1 MRYIFVADDF
11 TGASDTL
18 ATLRRAGLKA
28 RLYLAVPSCEEVADL
43 DAFGI
48 ATAARSMDQQALA
61 TEMQR
66 IGHQLLPHQPDI
78 LHLKVC
84 STFDSSPGTGNIAT
98 AISTL
103 SAQLKPATTLIVGG
117 QPNLGRYCVF
127 GNLFAKSAEGQ
138 IYRIDRHPVMQQH
151 PVTPMH
157 EADLRRH
164 FSAMGLANVDLL
176 DQIALHTDDAT
187 PNTPVLCD
195 VLGNNDLKRIGERF
209 RHALK
214 PQLWVGASSVVE
226 ALYPHP
232 QTIEPPSSLPSPLLV
247 FAGSRSSVTA
257 AQVAAASNMVKVTIS
272 THQLVNQ
279 SQTEYEQILCHLREG
294 QATLAVL
301 DEDTTH
307 GLTALEIAQYCAKL
321 IASLI
326 HSSIHSNSIG
336 TLLIAGGDT
345 SSLAVRHLQP
355 QSIDYIGPLEDGVP
369 ICTANFADGYQLP
382 VIMKGG
388 QMGSV
393 TLFDKVCKLTC
404 QTTNGPSHD

>member
-28 RLYLAVPSCEEVADL
+28 RLYLEAPTCEEVADL

-48 ATAARSMDQQALA
+48 ATAARSMGQQALA

-84 STFDSSPGTGNIAT
+84 STFDSSPDTGNIAT
-98 AISTL
+98 AVTAL
-103 SAQLKPATTLIVGG
+103 SKQLKPATTLIVGG
-117 QPNLGRYCVF
+117 QPSLGRYCIF
-127 GNLFAKSAEGQ
+127 GNLFAKSADGQ

-151 PVTPMH
+151 PVTPMQ

-164 FSAMGLANVDLL
+164 FSHMGLANVQLL
-176 DQIALHTDDAT
+176 NRIALHTDVAF
-187 PNTPVLCD
+187 PSTPVLCD
-195 VLGNNDLKRIGERF
+195 TFDTNDLKRIGERF
-209 RHALK
+209 RRALT

-226 ALYPHP
+226 AIYPNH
-232 QTIEPPSSLPSPLLV
+232 QAIASPSSLPGPLLI

-257 AQVAAASNMVKVTIS
+257 AQVAATHNMTKVTVS
-272 THQLVNQ
+272 TRQLANQ
-279 SQTEYEQILCHLREG
+279 SHVEYEQILGLLREG
-294 QATLAVL
+294 QATIAVL

-307 GLTALEIAQYCAKL
+307 GLTALDIAQYSAKL

-326 HSSIHSNSIG
+326 RSNSIG

-345 SSLAVRHLQP
+345 SSLAIRHLQP
-355 QSIDYIGPLEDGVP
+355 QSIDYIGPLEAGVP
-369 ICTANFADGYQLP
+369 VCAANFADGYQLP

-393 TLFDKVCKLTC
+393 ALFDRVCALTC
-404 QTTNGPSHD
+404 RNDK

>member
-18 ATLRRAGLKA
+18 ATLRRAGLRA

-61 TEMQR
+61 TEMQH
-66 IGHQLLPHQPDI
+66 ISQQLLAHQPDI

-84 STFDSSPGTGNIAT
+84 STFDSSPSTGNIAT
-98 AISTL
+98 AVAAL
-103 SAQLKPATTLIVGG
+103 SAQLKPATTLILGG
-117 QPNLGRYCVF
+117 QPSLGRYCVF
-127 GNLFAKSAEGQ
+127 GNLFAKSADGQ

-151 PVTPMH
+151 PVTPMQ

-164 FSAMGLANVDLL
+164 FSDMGLANVHLMDRNT
-176 DQIALHTDDAT
+176 LHTDAEIS
-187 PNTPVLCD
+187 NMPVLCD
-195 VLGNNDLKRIGERF
+195 ALDTNDLNRIGERF
-209 RHALK
+209 RHAPE
-214 PQLWVGASSVVE
+214 PQLWIGASSVVE
-226 ALYPHP
+226 ALYPNR
-232 QTIEPPSSLPSPLLV
+232 QAIEPPSSLPGPLLI

-257 AQVAAASNMVKVTIS
+257 AQVAATSNMAKVTIPPR
-272 THQLVNQ
+272 QLANQ
-279 SQTEYEQILCHLREG
+279 SQAEYEQILGHLSEG

-301 DEDTTH
+301 DDDTTH
-307 GLTALEIAQYCAKL
+307 GLTALEIAQYSATL
-321 IASLI
+321 IASLVRS
-326 HSSIHSNSIG
+326 HSIG

-345 SSLAVRHLQP
+345 SSLAIHHLHP
-355 QSIDYIGPLEDGVP
+355 QSIDYLGSLEAGVP
-369 ICTANFADGYQLP
+369 VCTANFADDHQLP

-393 TLFDKVCKLTC
+393 TLFDKVCQLT
-404 QTTNGPSHD
+404 QQLDQ

>member
-66 IGHQLLPHQPDI
+66 IGQQLLPHQPEI

-84 STFDSSPGTGNIAT
+84 STFDSSPNTGNIAT
-98 AISTL
+98 AVTAL
-103 SAQLKPATTLIVGG
+103 SAPLKPATTLIVGG
-117 QPNLGRYCVF
+117 QPSLGRYCVF
-127 GNLFAKSAEGQ
+127 GNLFARSADGQ
-138 IYRIDRHPVMQQH
+138 MYRIDRHPVMQQH
-151 PVTPMH
+151 PVTPMQ

-164 FSAMGLANVDLL
+164 FSAMGLANVNIL
-176 DQIALHTDDAT
+176 DRIALHTDAAA
-187 PNTPVLCD
+187 PSSPVLCD
-195 VLGNNDLKRIGERF
+195 ALDNHDLKRIGEHF

-214 PQLWVGASSVVE
+214 PQMWVGASSVVE
-226 ALYPHP
+226 ALYSNS
-232 QTIEPPSSLPSPLLV
+232 QTIEPPSSLPGPLLV

-257 AQVAAASNMVKVTIS
+257 AQVAATSSMTKVTIS
-272 THQLVNQ
+272 ARQLATH
-279 SQTEYEQILCHLREG
+279 SHAEYEQILRHLRQG
-294 QATLAVL
+294 LATLAVL
-301 DEDTTH
+301 DGDTTH
-307 GLTALEIAQYCAKL
+307 GLTALEIAQYSTRL
-321 IASLI
+321 IASLVR
-326 HSSIHSNSIG
+326 SNSIG

-345 SSLAVRHLQP
+345 SSLAIHHLHP
-355 QSIDYIGPLEDGVP
+355 QSIDYLGSLEAGVP
-369 ICTANFADGYQLP
+369 VCTANFADDHQLP

-393 TLFDKVCKLTC
+393 TLFDKVCQLT
-404 QTTNGPSHD
+404 QQLDQ

>member
-28 RLYLAVPSCEEVADL
+28 RLYLAAPSCEEVADL

-66 IGHQLLPHQPDI
+66 IGHQLLLHQPDI

-84 STFDSSPGTGNIAT
+84 STFDSSPATGNIAT
-98 AISTL
+98 AITAL

-117 QPNLGRYCVF
+117 QPSLGRYCVF
-127 GNLFAKSAEGQ
+127 GNLFAKSADGQ

-151 PVTPMH
+151 PVTPML

-164 FSAMGLANVDLL
+164 FSAMGLANVNLL
-176 DQIALHTDDAT
+176 DGIALHTDDAA
-187 PNTPVLCD
+187 PSAPVLCD
-195 VLGNNDLKRIGERF
+195 ALDNHDLKRIGERF

-226 ALYPHP
+226 ALYPNP
-232 QTIEPPSSLPSPLLV
+232 QAIEPPSSLPGPLLV

-257 AQVAAASNMVKVTIS
+257 AQVAATSNMTKVTIS
-272 THQLVNQ
+272 ARQLANQ
-279 SQTEYEQILCHLREG
+279 SHAEYEQILRHLREG
-294 QATLAVL
+294 KATLAVL

-307 GLTALEIAQYCAKL
+307 GLTALEIAQYSAKL

-326 HSSIHSNSIG
+326 LSNSIG

-345 SSLAVRHLQP
+345 SSLAIHHLQP
-355 QSIDYIGPLEDGVP
+355 QSIDYIGPLEAGVP
-369 ICTANFADGYQLP
+369 VCAANFADGYQLP

-393 TLFDKVCKLTC
+393 TLFDKVCVLTC
-404 QTTNGPSHD
+404 RND

>member
-18 ATLRRAGLKA
+18 ATLRRAGLRA
-28 RLYLAVPSCEEVADL
+28 RLYLTVPSCEEVADL

-48 ATAARSMDQQALA
+48 ATAARSMGQQALT

-98 AISTL
+98 AITAL
-103 SAQLKPATTLIVGG
+103 SVQLKPATTLIVGG
-117 QPNLGRYCVF
+117 QPSLGRYCVF
-127 GNLFAKSAEGQ
+127 GNLFAKSADGQ

-151 PVTPMH
+151 PVTPML

-164 FSAMGLANVDLL
+164 FSAMGLANVNLL
-176 DQIALHTDDAT
+176 DRIALHDDDAT
-187 PNTPVLCD
+187 PSAPVLCD
-195 VLGNNDLKRIGERF
+195 ALDNHDLKRIGERF

-226 ALYPHP
+226 ALYPNP
-232 QTIEPPSSLPSPLLV
+232 QAIEPPSSLPGPLLV

-257 AQVAAASNMVKVTIS
+257 AQVAATSNMQKMTIS
-272 THQLVNQ
+272 TRQLASQ
-279 SQTEYEQILCHLREG
+279 SQVEYGQIVAHLREG

-301 DEDTTH
+301 DDDATH
-307 GLTALEIAQYCAKL
+307 GLTALEIAQYSAQL
-321 IASLI
+321 IDSLI
-326 HSSIHSNSIG
+326 RSNSIG

-345 SSLAVRHLQP
+345 SSLAINHLQP
-355 QSIDYIGPLEDGVP
+355 QSIDYIGPLEAGVP
-369 ICTANFADGYQLP
+369 VCAANFADGYQLT

-393 TLFDKVCKLTC
+393 SLFDRVCALTC
-404 QTTNGPSHD
+404 RNDE

>member
-28 RLYLAVPSCEEVADL
+28 RLYLAVPSWEEVADL

-48 ATAARSMDQQALA
+48 ATAARSMDQQAIA

-84 STFDSSPGTGNIAT
+84 STFDSSPSTGNIAT
-98 AISTL
+98 AVTVL

-117 QPNLGRYCVF
+117 QPSLGRYCVF
-127 GNLFAKSAEGQ
+127 GNLFAKSADGQ
-138 IYRIDRHPVMQQH
+138 VYRIDHHPVMQQH
-151 PVTPMH
+151 PVTPML

-164 FSAMGLANVDLL
+164 FSAMGLANINLL
-176 DQIALHTDDAT
+176 DRITLHTDAAA
-187 PNTPVLCD
+187 PSAPVLCD
-195 VLGNNDLKRIGERF
+195 ALDNDDLKRIGERF

-226 ALYPHP
+226 ALYPNAH
-232 QTIEPPSSLPSPLLV
+232 TIEPPSGLPGPLLV

-257 AQVAAASNMVKVTIS
+257 AQVAATSSMVKVTIS
-272 THQLVNQ
+272 ARQLATH
-279 SQTEYEQILCHLREG
+279 SHAEYEQILRQLREG
-294 QATLAVL
+294 KATLAVL

-307 GLTALEIAQYCAKL
+307 GLTALEIAQHCARL

-326 HSSIHSNSIG
+326 RSNSIG
-336 TLLIAGGDT
+336 TLLVAGGDT
-345 SSLAVRHLQP
+345 SSLAIHHLQP
-355 QSIDYIGPLEDGVP
+355 QSIDYLGPLEAGVP
-369 ICTANFADGYQLP
+369 VCAANFADGSQLP

-393 TLFDKVCKLTC
+393 TLFDKVYELTK
-404 QTTNGPSHD
+404 TATP

>member
-48 ATAARSMDQQALA
+48 ATAARSMDQQALT

-66 IGHQLLPHQPDI
+66 IGEQLLPHQSKI

-84 STFDSSPGTGNIAT
+84 STFDSSPSTGNIAT
-98 AISTL
+98 AVAAL
-103 SAQLKPATTLIVGG
+103 SAPLKPATTLIVGG
-117 QPNLGRYCVF
+117 QPSLGRYCVF
-127 GNLFAKSAEGQ
+127 GNLFAKSADGQ
-138 IYRIDRHPVMQQH
+138 VYRIDRHPVMQQH
-151 PVTPMH
+151 PVTPMQ
-157 EADLRRH
+157 EANLRQH
-164 FSAMGLANVDLL
+164 FSAMGLTNVHLL
-176 DQIALHTDDAT
+176 DRLALHADDDIPSA
-187 PNTPVLCD
+187 PILCD
-195 VLGNNDLKRIGERF
+195 ALDKHDLKRIGERF
-209 RHALK
+209 RHAEK

-226 ALYPHP
+226 AFYPD
-232 QTIEPPSSLPSPLLV
+232 QQAIEPPKSLPGPLFV

-257 AQVAAASNMVKVTIS
+257 AQVAATSKMTRVTIS
-272 THQLVNQ
+272 ARQLVSQ
-279 SQTEYEQILCHLREG
+279 SQDAYAQILRHLREG

-301 DEDTTH
+301 DDDTTH
-307 GLTALEIAQYCAKL
+307 GLTALEIAQYSAEL
-321 IASLI
+321 IASLVRS
-326 HSSIHSNSIG
+326 HNIG

-345 SSLAVRHLQP
+345 SSLAIHRLQP
-355 QSIDYIGPLEDGVP
+355 QSIDYLGPLEAGVP
-369 ICTANFADGYQLP
+369 VCVANISDGHPLP

-393 TLFDKVCKLTC
+393 TLFDKVCALTC
-404 QTTNGPSHD
+404 

>member
-28 RLYLAVPSCEEVADL
+28 RLYLTAPSCEEVADL

-48 ATAARSMDQQALA
+48 ATAARSMDQQVLA

-84 STFDSSPGTGNIAT
+84 STFDSSPATGNIAT
-98 AISTL
+98 AVTAL
-103 SAQLKPATTLIVGG
+103 SEQLKPATTLIVGG
-117 QPNLGRYCVF
+117 QPSLGRYCVF
-127 GNLFAKSAEGQ
+127 GNLFAKSADGQ
-138 IYRIDRHPVMQQH
+138 VYRIDRHPVMQQH
-151 PVTPMH
+151 PVTPMQ
-157 EADLRRH
+157 EADLCRH
-164 FSAMGLANVDLL
+164 FSAMGLANVNLL
-176 DQIALHTDDAT
+176 DRITLHTDDDAPSAT
-187 PNTPVLCD
+187 VLCD
-195 VLGNNDLKRIGERF
+195 ALDNHDLKRIGERF
-209 RHALK
+209 RKALK

-226 ALYPHP
+226 AIYPNA
-232 QTIEPPSSLPSPLLV
+232 QTIEPPSSLPGPLLV

-257 AQVAAASNMVKVTIS
+257 AQVAAASSMVKVTIS
-272 THQLVNQ
+272 ARQLVTH
-279 SQTEYEQILCHLREG
+279 SHDEYEQILRHLREG
-294 QATLAVL
+294 KATLAVL

-307 GLTALEIAQYCAKL
+307 GLTALEIAQHCAKL

-326 HSSIHSNSIG
+326 RSNSIG

-345 SSLAVRHLQP
+345 SSLAIHHLQP
-355 QSIDYIGPLEDGVP
+355 QSIDYIGPLEAGVP
-369 ICTANFADGYQLP
+369 ICAANFTDGHQLP

-393 TLFDKVCKLTC
+393 SLFDRVCALTC
-404 QTTNGPSHD
+404 RNDE

>member
-1 MRYIFVADDF
+1 MRYIFIADDF

-48 ATAARSMDQQALA
+48 ATAARSMDQHALA

-84 STFDSSPGTGNIAT
+84 STFDSSPDTGNIAT
-98 AISTL
+98 AATAL
-103 SAQLKPATTLIVGG
+103 SAQLKPAITLIVGG
-117 QPNLGRYCVF
+117 QPSLGRYCVF
-127 GNLFAKSAEGQ
+127 GNLFAKSADGQ

-151 PVTPMH
+151 PVTPML

-164 FSAMGLANVDLL
+164 FCAMGLANISLL
-176 DQIALHTDDAT
+176 DRITLHTDAAA
-187 PNTPVLCD
+187 PSAPVLCD
-195 VLGNNDLKRIGERF
+195 ALDNHDLKRIGERF

-226 ALYPHP
+226 ALYPNA
-232 QTIEPPSSLPSPLLV
+232 QTIEPPSSLPGPLLA

-257 AQVAAASNMVKVTIS
+257 AQVAATSRMVKVTIS
-272 THQLVNQ
+272 ARQLATH
-279 SQTEYEQILCHLREG
+279 SHAEYEQILRHLREG
-294 QATLAVL
+294 KATLAVL

-307 GLTALEIAQYCAKL
+307 GLTALEIAQHCAKL

-326 HSSIHSNSIG
+326 HSNSIG
-336 TLLIAGGDT
+336 TLLVAGGDT
-345 SSLAVRHLQP
+345 SSLAIHQLRP
-355 QSIDYIGPLEDGVP
+355 QSIDYLGPLEAGVP
-369 ICTANFADGYQLP
+369 VCAANFADGHQLP

-393 TLFDKVCKLTC
+393 TLFDSVCALTC
-404 QTTNGPSHD
+404 HNDK

>member
-28 RLYLAVPSCEEVADL
+28 RLYLEAPTCEEVADL

-48 ATAARSMDQQALA
+48 ATAARSMGQQALA
-61 TEMQR
+61 KEMQR

-84 STFDSSPGTGNIAT
+84 STFDSSPNTGNIAT
-98 AISTL
+98 AVNAL
-103 SAQLKPATTLIVGG
+103 SEQLKPTTTLIVGG
-117 QPNLGRYCVF
+117 QPSLGRYCIF
-127 GNLFAKSAEGQ
+127 GNLFAKSADGQ
-138 IYRIDRHPVMQQH
+138 IYRIDHHPVMQQH
-151 PVTPMH
+151 PVTPMQ

-164 FSAMGLANVDLL
+164 FSHMGLANVQLL
-176 DQIALHTDDAT
+176 NRIALHTDDAL
-187 PNTPVLCD
+187 PSTPVLCD
-195 VLGNNDLKRIGERF
+195 TLDTNDLKRIGERF
-209 RHALK
+209 RSALT

-226 ALYPHP
+226 AIYPNH
-232 QTIEPPSSLPSPLLV
+232 QALEPPSSLPGPLLV

-257 AQVAAASNMVKVTIS
+257 AQVAATHNMTKVTIS
-272 THQLVNQ
+272 ARQLAHQSHV
-279 SQTEYEQILCHLREG
+279 EYEQIVSLLREG

-307 GLTALEIAQYCAKL
+307 GLTALDIAQYSAKL

-326 HSSIHSNSIG
+326 RSNSIG

-345 SSLAVRHLQP
+345 SSLAIRHLAP
-355 QSIDYIGPLEDGVP
+355 QSIDYIGPLEAGVP
-369 ICTANFADGYQLP
+369 VCAANFADGYQLP

-393 TLFDKVCKLTC
+393 TLFDRVCALTC
-404 QTTNGPSHD
+404 RNDK

>member
-28 RLYLAVPSCEEVADL
+28 RLYLAAPSCEEVADL

-48 ATAARSMDQQALA
+48 ATAARSMDQQTLA
-61 TEMQR
+61 TEMQC

-84 STFDSSPGTGNIAT
+84 STFDSSLGTGNIAT
-98 AISTL
+98 SITALST
-103 SAQLKPATTLIVGG
+103 QLKPATTLIVGG
-117 QPNLGRYCVF
+117 QPSLGRYCVF
-127 GNLFAKSAEGQ
+127 GNLFAKSADEQ

-151 PVTPMH
+151 PVTPMQ
-157 EADLRRH
+157 EADLRQH
-164 FSAMGLANVDLL
+164 FSAMGLTNINLL
-176 DQIALHTDDAT
+176 DRITLHNDDAT
-187 PNTPVLCD
+187 PSTPVLCD
-195 VLGNNDLKRIGERF
+195 ALDNHDLKRIGERF

-226 ALYPHP
+226 ALYPTP
-232 QTIEPPSSLPSPLLV
+232 QAIEPPSSLPGPLLV

-257 AQVAAASNMVKVTIS
+257 AQVAATSSMVKVTIS
-272 THQLVNQ
+272 TRQLANQ
-279 SQTEYEQILCHLREG
+279 SHAEYEQILRHLREG
-294 QATLAVL
+294 KATLAVL

-307 GLTALEIAQYCAKL
+307 GLTALEIAQHSAKL

-326 HSSIHSNSIG
+326 RSNSIG

-345 SSLAVRHLQP
+345 SSLAIHHLQP
-355 QSIDYIGPLEDGVP
+355 QSIDYIGPLEAGVP
-369 ICTANFADGYQLP
+369 VCAANFANGYQLP

-393 TLFDKVCKLTC
+393 TLFDKVCVLTC
-404 QTTNGPSHD
+404 RND

>member
-18 ATLRRAGLKA
+18 ATLRHAGLKA

-48 ATAARSMDQQALA
+48 ATASRSMGQQALT

-66 IGHQLLPHQPDI
+66 IGHQLLPHQPDT

-84 STFDSSPGTGNIAT
+84 STFDSSPSTGNIAT
-98 AISTL
+98 AVTAL
-103 SAQLKPATTLIVGG
+103 SEQLKPATTLMVGG
-117 QPNLGRYCVF
+117 QPSLGRYCVF
-127 GNLFAKSAEGQ
+127 GNLFAKSTDGQ

-151 PVTPMH
+151 PVTPMQ

-164 FSAMGLANVDLL
+164 FSTMGLSNITLL
-176 DQIALHTDDAT
+176 DKIALHTNDAS
-187 PNTPVLCD
+187 PSSPVLCD
-195 VLGNNDLKRIGERF
+195 VFDNNDLKRIGERF
-209 RHALK
+209 SHTLK
-214 PQLWVGASSVVE
+214 PQLWIGSSSVVE
-226 ALYPHP
+226 ALYPSP
-232 QTIEPPSSLPSPLLV
+232 QDIEPPSSLPGPLLV

-257 AQVAAASNMVKVTIS
+257 AQVAATSNMTKVTIS
-272 THQLVNQ
+272 ARQLATH
-279 SQTEYEQILCHLREG
+279 SHTEYEQILRHLREET
-294 QATLAVL
+294 ATLAVL

-307 GLTALEIAQYCAKL
+307 GLTALEIAQHSAKL
-321 IASLI
+321 IASL
-326 HSSIHSNSIG
+326 IHSNSIG

-345 SSLAVRHLQP
+345 SSLAIHHLQP
-355 QSIDYIGPLEDGVP
+355 QSIDYIGPLEAGVP
-369 ICTANFADGYQLP
+369 VCAANFADNHQLP

-393 TLFDKVCKLTC
+393 TLFDRVCALTC
-404 QTTNGPSHD
+404 QKEE